1 MAKYELTRKAVTD
14 LSEIWDYTVKNW
26 SESQADRYY
35 RLLTASFIE
44 IIKKPDSGK
53 NYQEIADGL
62 KGYRTGQHII
72 FYKYEEMQNIRIIRI
87 LHNRMDLKKRIEEK

>member
-26 SESQADRYY
+26 SENQADRYY
-35 RLLTASFIE
+35 RLLTESIKE
-44 IIKKPDSGK
+44 IVKNPDSGK
-53 NYQEIADGL
+53 DYQEIAEGL
-62 KGYRTGQHII
+62 KGFKTGQHII
-72 FYKYEEMQNIRIIRI
+72 FYISEERKNIRIIRI